1 MTTRRDLMTAATALA
16 STTFGTT
23 ALSPA
28 QAAARGEAPFK
39 ADFKADWESLGAG
52 YQTPD
57 WFKDAKLGLWSH
69 WGPQCVPEAGDWYGR
84 QMYIQGNPYY
94 DIHVAKYGH
103 PAHHGFMDIIG
114 QWKVTE
120 WDAEGQMALYKA
132 AGAKYFV
139 SMANHHDNMDMF
151 DSKFHKWNSVNV
163 GPKMDIV
170 GRWEKVARAA
180 GMRFGV
186 SNHAAHAW
194 HWWQT
199 AYGYDAEGPM
209 RGVRY
214 DAATLKKED
223 GKGTWWE
230 GLDPQD
236 LYTGRWGD
244 MVPPD
249 GLTTIKAMQD
259 YHDQHS
265 GQWLETSPHAWY
277 AKQWLLRQ
285 NDLIDKYRP
294 DFVYFDNYG
303 LPLEQAGLD
312 ATAYFYNQ
320 NRKWHGGKL
329 EAVVTGKKLDAK
341 QKRAI
346 VDDVERGFSDSLRA
360 EYWQTCTCIGNWHYD
375 RGLYDRNGYKS
386 AKDVIQRL
394 ADVVSKNG
402 NMLLSIPQRGNGAI
416 DEKEVKILQDMAAWM
431 AINGEAIF
439 GTRHW
444 AVYGEGPARFT
455 EGMQNEGDQKGFTHE
470 DIRYTTRG
478 DVLYA
483 LGQDWPH
490 SGYMSLTALAEG
502 TGLRKGTIE
511 RVELLG
517 HGQPLDFGLSVNGLN
532 VKLPDA
538 RPGFTPVLKI
548 MGSGLV

>member
-1 MTTRRDLMTAATALA
+1 MRPTRRQMLGSAAALSGAALAPATQAAT
-16 STTFGTT
+16 
-23 ALSPA
+23 
-28 QAAARGEAPFK
+28 APFK
-39 ADFKADWESLGAG
+39 ASWESLGDA

-84 QMYIQGNPYY
+84 QMYMQGNPYY
-94 DIHVAKYGH
+94 DLHVQRYGH
-103 PAHHGFMDIIG
+103 PAHHGFMEIIND
-114 QWKVTE
+114 WKVTE
-120 WDAEGQMALYKA
+120 WDPEGQIALYKA

-139 SMANHHDNMDMF
+139 SMANHHDNLDMF
-151 DSKFHKWNSVNV
+151 DSKFHKWNSLNV

-170 GRWEKVARAA
+170 GRWAKVARAA
-180 GMRFGV
+180 GLRFGV

-199 AYGYDAEGPM
+199 AYGYDPEGPM

-214 DAATLKKED
+214 DAARLTKAD
-223 GKGTWWE
+223 GKGKWWD

-236 LYTGRWGD
+236 LYTGPAGD

-249 GLTTIKAMQD
+249 GLTTIKAMND

-265 GQWLETSPHAWY
+265 GQWLETSPNAWY
-277 AKQWLLRQ
+277 ARQWLLRQ
-285 NDLIDKYRP
+285 NDLVDKYRP

-320 NRKWHGGKL
+320 NRKWNGGKL
-329 EAVVTGKKLDAK
+329 EAVVTGKKLDAR

-346 VDDVERGFSDSLRA
+346 VDDVERGFSDGLRA

-375 RGLYDRNGYKS
+375 RGLYERNGYKT

-394 ADVVSKNG
+394 GDIVAKNG

-431 AINGEAIF
+431 TVNGEAIF
-439 GTRHW
+439 GTRVW
-444 AVYGEGPARFT
+444 TIYGEGPARFA
-455 EGMQNEGDQKGFTHE
+455 EGMQNEHAQKGFTHE
-470 DIRYTTRG
+470 DIRYTTKG
-478 DVLYA
+478 GALYA
-483 LGQDWPH
+483 LGQDWPN
-490 SGYMSLTALAEG
+490 SGYMSLTAMAQG
-502 TGLRKGTIE
+502 SAQRKGTVE

-532 VKLPDA
+532 VKLPEA
-538 RPGFTPVLKI
+538 RPTFTPVLKI
-548 MGSGLV
+548 MGSGII